1 MKTVSTL
8 CCVILA
14 LVLSQKSFACVDY
27 HPDSIRVIVSGDS
40 STCRLEIKVTNL
52 NMFGGSP
59 NEFCSCGIIGAYDL
73 GPDSPFHIDY
83 IVFVDSITQAP
94 LEGFDPF
101 NFLPAATSSW
111 EDIEAADFNWSGF
124 VSLVNQSGITAGM
137 DVELVI
143 RGHYEHEF
151 CSEEVFYISQGEFG
165 FPFGGGFGTDA
176 WDVENNQLMNGHL
189 DVTYFDDI
197 LESDDYELVLVDS
210 EYWTAL
216 DNLVLSVSTPVMT
229 EFELYPNPSTQ
240 IVNIDCPV
248 QTNVSI
254 YDQMGVLV
262 YDKMI
267 KGKFQIDISQWAKGA
282 YFVNAQHSNNRFAT
296 KLIVN

>member
-1 MKTVSTL
+1 MKTIFVFTFVAIAMLFSNNS
-8 CCVILA
+8 I
-14 LVLSQKSFACVDY
+14 ACVDY

-73 GPDSPFHIDY
+73 GPDSPFYIDY

-101 NFLPAATSSW
+101 NFLPSATSSW

-137 DVELVI
+137 AVELVI

-151 CSEEVFYISQGEFG
+151 CSNDIDYLTQGEFN

-176 WDVENNQLMNGHL
+176 WDAENDQLMNGHL
-189 DVTYFDDI
+189 DVTYFNDV
-197 LESDDYELVLVDS
+197 LESDDYILQMVDS

-216 DNLVLSVSTPVMT
+216 DELVLSVANYTT
-229 EFELYPNPSTQ
+229 QEFQVYPNPTNSVVNFDFTNETNMTIYNQMGMLVHQEITKGKVQLDLSQWTKGTYFLNAQNAGKRFSTTV
-240 IVNIDCPV
+240 IVN
-248 QTNVSI
+248 
-254 YDQMGVLV
+254 
-262 YDKMI
+262 
-267 KGKFQIDISQWAKGA
+267 
-282 YFVNAQHSNNRFAT
+282 
-296 KLIVN
+296 